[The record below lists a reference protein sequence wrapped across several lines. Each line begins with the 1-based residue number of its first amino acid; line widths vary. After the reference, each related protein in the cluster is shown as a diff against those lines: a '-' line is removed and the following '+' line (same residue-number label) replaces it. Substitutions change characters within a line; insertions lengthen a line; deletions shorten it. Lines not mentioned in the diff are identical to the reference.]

1 MKRPAFQFYP
11 ADWRKDAAL
20 QSCSLAARGLWHEM
34 MCLMH
39 ECEPYGH
46 MSINGKPMKAEQVA
60 RLVGISDKDYAKL
73 LAELQEAGVPSV
85 SDDGCIYSRRMVK
98 DERLRN
104 VRAEAGKK
112 GGNPSLVGSKVE
124 GKVNQTLNHQSKQEP
139 TPSSS
144 SSSSTTENHKP
155 PQPPL
160 AGGSTGTL
168 GEKKS
173 RVKEE
178 RMTLRTFLDRCKAN
192 GERPIAEYEPLQT
205 YIDESGLPVEF
216 VNICWAEF
224 KRDFLPGGK
233 NERKQQAR
241 WRRHFQNFVER
252 NYYKLWFAKQDG
264 SGMAYELTTAGLQAQ
279 FAQERREAA

>member
-98 DERLRN
+98 DEHLRN

-124 GKVNQTLNHQSKQEP
+124 GKVNQNLNHPSKQVP

-144 SSSSTTENHKP
+144 ASSSTTETTNP

-160 AGGSTGTL
+160 AGGSVGTL
-168 GEKKS
+168 AEQKS
-173 RVKEE
+173 QVKAE
-178 RMTLRTFLDRCKAN
+178 RMTLRTFLDRCNTA
-192 GERPIAEYEPLQT
+192 GERAISGYAPLER
-205 YIDESGLPVEF
+205 YIEESGLPVDF
-216 VNICWAEF
+216 VNLCWAEF

-233 NERKQQAR
+233 NEKKQQAR
-241 WRRHFQNFVER
+241 WRQHFQNFVER
-252 NYYKLWFAKQDG
+252 NFYRLWYAKQHGD
-264 SGMAYELTTAGLQAQ
+264 SLVYELTTVGLQAQ
-279 FAQERREAA
+279 LAQANREAA

>member
-98 DERLRN
+98 DEHLRN

-112 GGNPSLVGSKVE
+112 GGNPSLVGSKVD
-124 GKVNQTLNHQSKQEP
+124 GKVNQNLNHPPKQVP

-144 SSSSTTENHKP
+144 SSSSTTETTNP

-160 AGGSTGTL
+160 AGGSAGALT
-168 GEKKS
+168 EQKAK
-173 RVKEE
+173 VKAE
-178 RMTLRTFLDRCKAN
+178 RMTLRTFLDRCKAA
-192 GERPIAEYEPLQT
+192 GERPISGYAPLER
-205 YIDESGLPVEF
+205 YIEESGLPVDF
-216 VNICWAEF
+216 VNLCWAEF

-241 WRRHFQNFVER
+241 WRQHFQNFVER
-252 NYYKLWFAKQDG
+252 NFYRLWYAKQQGD
-264 SGMAYELTTAGLQAQ
+264 SLVYELTTVGLQAQ
-279 FAQERREAA
+279 VAQANREAE